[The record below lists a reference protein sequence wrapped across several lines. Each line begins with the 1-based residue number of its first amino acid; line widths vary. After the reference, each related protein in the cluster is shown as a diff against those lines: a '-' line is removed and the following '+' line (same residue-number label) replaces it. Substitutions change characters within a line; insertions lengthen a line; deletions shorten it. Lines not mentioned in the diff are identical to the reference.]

1 MNKHVAYAVGAYTI
15 WGLFPVYW
23 RLLSNVP
30 ALQLISHRVVWSWL
44 ILAVAVIA
52 TRRWRDFRRGAMT
65 ARALLVYSGTATL
78 ISINWLVYV
87 WAVNSGYII
96 ETSLGYFINPL
107 ISVLLGVVLLRERLR
122 PWQWV
127 PIGLAAIGVLQLTFN
142 YGAPPWIALAL
153 AFSFAGYGLLKKT
166 APLGSLHGLTLETGL
181 LLLPALGFLVYS
193 ELNGAGAFLHAP
205 AANPW
210 SDTLIVC
217 SGLLTIA
224 PLLLFA
230 SAAPHIPLTLMGIL
244 QYIAPTLQ
252 FLLGVLLYNE
262 PFDQHRLMGF
272 AFVWS
277 ALLILSVGGILSRR
291 RPPPPGGARP
301 ERTIASR
308 PTNLRRD

>member
-1 MNKHVAYAVGAYTI
+1 MNRHIASAVAAYAI
-15 WGLFPVYW
+15 WGLFPIYW
-23 RLLSNVP
+23 RLLAHVP
-30 ALQLISHRVVWSWL
+30 ALQLISHRVAWSWL
-44 ILAVAVIA
+44 ILTVAVIA
-52 TRRWRDFRRGAMT
+52 TRQWREFRRA
-65 ARALLVYSGTATL
+65 AVAPRALLVYFGTAIL

-122 PWQWV
+122 PWQWL

-166 APLGSLHGLTLETGL
+166 APLGSLFGLTLETGIL
-181 LLLPALGFLVYS
+181 LVPALVFLLYTEATGS
-193 ELNGAGAFLHAP
+193 GAFLHAD
-205 AANPW
+205 AQAQPW
-210 SDTLIVC
+210 SDVLLVC
-217 SGLLTIA
+217 SGLLTTA

-230 SAAPHIPLTLMGIL
+230 AAAPHIPLSLMGIL

-262 PFDQHRLMGF
+262 PFDRHRLIGF
-272 AFVWS
+272 VFVWS
-277 ALLILSVGGILSRR
+277 ALLILTVGGLLTRR
-291 RPPPPGGARP
+291 N
-301 ERTIASR
+301 RTASA
-308 PTNLRRD
+308 

>member
-1 MNKHVAYAVGAYTI
+1 MNTHVAYAVGAYAI
-15 WGLFPVYW
+15 WGLFPIYW
-23 RLLSNVP
+23 RLLSHVP

-52 TRRWRDFRRGAMT
+52 TRRWRDFRRAAAT
-65 ARALLVYSGTATL
+65 PRALLVYLGTAIL

-87 WAVNSGYII
+87 WAVNHGFII

-127 PIGLAAIGVLQLTFN
+127 PIGLAAAGVLQLTFN

-166 APLGSLHGLTLETGL
+166 APLGSLYGLTLETGI
-181 LLLPALGFLVYS
+181 LLLPALGFLIYS
-193 ELNGAGAFLHAP
+193 EANGVGAFLHSTAD
-205 AANPW
+205 ANPW
-210 SDTLIVC
+210 SDTLLIC
-217 SGLLTIA
+217 SGLLTTA

-230 SAAPHIPLTLMGIL
+230 AAAPHIPLSLMGIH

-252 FLLGVLLYNE
+252 FLLGVLLYKE
-262 PFDQHRLMGF
+262 PFDEHRLIGF
-272 AFVWS
+272 ALVWS
-277 ALLILSVGGILSRR
+277 ALLILGVGGFVGRR
-291 RPPPPGGARP
+291 KTLAAR
-301 ERTIASR
+301 
-308 PTNLRRD
+308 